1 MTGPTSLVQPLSET
15 PEGLQPLMNL
25 LLPNHNPALTGRA
38 VCQENDATANKPDS
52 IIADLA
58 AELKQRLGEHLR
70 GLWLFGSRARGD
82 ARAHSDY
89 DLLILVDESTA
100 ELRDRILDLQ
110 VEMLDRH
117 EALVATLLRTEDEWQ
132 RSQTYP
138 LARNIA
144 REAIRL

>member
-1 MTGPTSLVQPLSET
+1 MKPRMLNTKPTF
-15 PEGLQPLMNL
+15 
-25 LLPNHNPALTGRA
+25 TGRGIRHA
-38 VCQENDATANKPDS
+38 NDGTPDKPEA
-52 IIADLA
+52 IIATLA
-58 AELKQRLGEHLR
+58 AELKQRLGTHLR

-82 ARAHSDY
+82 ARLNSDY
-89 DLLILVDESTA
+89 DLLILVDESSA

-117 EALVATLLRTEDEWQ
+117 DALVATLLRTEDEWQ

-144 REAIRL
+144 REAVRL

>member
-1 MTGPTSLVQPLSET
+1 MNPLH
-15 PEGLQPLMNL
+15 L
-25 LLPNHNPALTGRA
+25 NHNPAPSGREA
-38 VCQENDATANKPDS
+38 CQANDVTANKPDS

-58 AELKQRLGEHLR
+58 AELKQRLGGHLR

-82 ARAHSDY
+82 ARTHSDY
-89 DLLILVDESTA
+89 DLLILVDESSA
-100 ELRDRILDLQ
+100 ELRERILDLQ

-117 EALVATLLRTEDEWQ
+117 DALVATLLRTEDEWQ